1 MYFGLLLI
9 DALLGNKPSRYT
21 PCIMGNFGTSTAIGN
36 TDTLLGHK
44 FNIVISKLVLLVELY
59 IKETIRKRFG
69 CIYKTPHFTHGYTN
83 MVLLLKV
90 QSKEATSK
98 NLGHIDILS

>member
-1 MYFGLLLI
+1 MLYLVINPVDIHPVSWVILERLQQF
-9 DALLGNKPSRYT
+9 
-21 PCIMGNFGTSTAIGN
+21 GN

-69 CIYKTPHFTHGYTN
+69 CIYITPHFTHGYTN